1 MRVHDLVLN
10 DIPSIKVVI
19 LEHLNLQM
27 EEYLLMSW
35 YLSLDLEWSCTTREN
50 GHIYGWY
57 HHLCFGIVYVFFVC
71 YNVFITFVTLI
82 SAHSACCS
90 YFVPLLPET
99 SLIAFKFVYFY
110 NVILRCLKQIDV

>member
-50 GHIYGWY
+50 GHIYG
-57 HHLCFGIVYVFFVC
+57 
-71 YNVFITFVTLI
+71 
-82 SAHSACCS
+82 
-90 YFVPLLPET
+90 
-99 SLIAFKFVYFY
+99 
-110 NVILRCLKQIDV
+110 